1 MQTTPVIQALVRD
14 VAIGETNPNRE
25 AWREICRS
33 RANELMAYCLGVLC
47 VNYRHDALAFFV
59 RTSGVMPRRSMCE
72 LQAYCLGVLCVNYR
86 HDALA
91 FFVRTSGVMPRRSMC
106 ELQAYC
112 LGVLCVNYRH
122 DALAF
127 FVRTSGVMPRRSFG
141 TSGVL
146 SRRSSELQTYCHGVP

>member
-1 MQTTPVIQALVRD
+1 MIGTDATTPVIQALVRD

-91 FFVRTSGVMPRRSMC
+91 FFVRTSGVMPRRS
-106 ELQAYC
+106 
-112 LGVLCVNYRH
+112 
-122 DALAF
+122 
-127 FVRTSGVMPRRSFG
+127 FG